1 MSESNIFDLA
11 RSFSMAAV
19 YASNLS
25 QLLYNVQSTYS
36 AQKCLANIAYMS
48 IQLCTPAHICLHSLE
63 HTLIMNAMLQD
74 KLSLGKPAGAWDHM

>member
-19 YASNLS
+19 YASNLG
-25 QLLYNVQSTYS
+25 QLLYDVQSTYS
-36 AQKCLANIAYMS
+36 AQECLADIAYMS
-48 IQLCTPAHICLHSLE
+48 IQLCTPAHICLYSLE
-63 HTLIMNAMLQD
+63 HMLIMNAILQD